1 MKKNILN
8 IETVHQCNCC
18 LGCKTLHPLISVID
32 LSKANL
38 EQRTLKFGFYT
49 VILIEGHAEDFLYG
63 RKYYD
68 YSNASLIFLTPGES
82 FKADKNKILSQ
93 KGWLLA
99 FHPDLLYH
107 TSLEANIKNYSF
119 FYYKP
124 EEALHLSLREKT
136 KIIKCLCNIGE
147 ELQHAIDCHTKTII
161 SRYIELFLD
170 YCTRYYE
177 RQFITRNEPNKLII
191 NKTDLLWD
199 EYVQS
204 GKLMNGILPSA
215 EYCARNLQLSPH
227 YFSDLLKFETGK
239 NIYEYFQQK
248 RFETSKRMLSDK
260 NNTTALVADKLGFS
274 NVQYFSSL
282 FKKITGVAPNEYR
295 ISQN

>member
-107 TSLEANIKNYSF
+107 TSLEANIK
-119 FYYKP
+119 
-124 EEALHLSLREKT
+124 
-136 KIIKCLCNIGE
+136 I
-147 ELQHAIDCHTKTII
+147 
-161 SRYIELFLD
+161 
-170 YCTRYYE
+170 
-177 RQFITRNEPNKLII
+177 
-191 NKTDLLWD
+191 
-199 EYVQS
+199 
-204 GKLMNGILPSA
+204 PS
-215 EYCARNLQLSPH
+215 
-227 YFSDLLKFETGK
+227 
-239 NIYEYFQQK
+239 
-248 RFETSKRMLSDK
+248 SKAMR
-260 NNTTALVADKLGFS
+260 V
-274 NVQYFSSL
+274 
-282 FKKITGVAPNEYR
+282 
-295 ISQN
+295 